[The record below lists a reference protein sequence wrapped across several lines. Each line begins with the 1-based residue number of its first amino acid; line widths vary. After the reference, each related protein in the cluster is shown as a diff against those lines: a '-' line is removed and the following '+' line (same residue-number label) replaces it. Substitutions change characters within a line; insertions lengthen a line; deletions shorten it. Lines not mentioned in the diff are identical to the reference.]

1 MPKNPAEI
9 LDFQFQY
16 TRNMEKVT
24 RNDKKYQ
31 YIPLIDKFCSSGVEF
46 NLSKWNLLF
55 QSTYSSNP
63 LKPRFSQD
71 FSLICFKFIQTSQII
86 KFF

>member
-55 QSTYSSNP
+55 QSTP
-63 LKPRFSQD
+63 VFSCLL
-71 FSLICFKFIQTSQII
+71 FNLPNVKYA
-86 KFF
+86 